1 MPSIPVFHEAHS
13 PGGARQHRRESA
25 RARLRLETRLYGLQ
39 GAWYQLRACRSLEA
53 TAQGLPARDSYGAED
68 PNKVATWQSVQQQRE
83 VLSRLL
89 RRHGFPSVED
99 FERTVAEY
107 AAVLRSQA
115 QALAWEMLA
124 SYEQFLLQE
133 ERKYQSPAAAMALYK
148 ALSETQARQHY
159 EQARG
164 HEAEARRWGPDA
176 ELHRSLPG
184 HREQQQTYQRLSAQ
198 ARHQAEAQVLRLV
211 SQHPLLAQEDFN
223 RERLAL
229 AAQQQ
234 VQPLLLEYIRARRA
248 DITTTREYLAQR
260 PDLVYKLDRVLAVLA
275 LEQELQPGSLGEL
288 LLQARGR
295 ELEAEEQSLALAV
308 AVLALAAGLLSAGS
322 GTAALLAAGA
332 SLGLGTYDALEQL
345 RQYELKSAAHGAR
358 LLSEDPS
365 LAWVLLAL
373 LGVGLDAAAVAA
385 TLRAMRPALQ
395 SFHGSGDLEQLE
407 RSLKALAQVEEQLK
421 ARVVQAARAEV
432 QYRQAV
438 RRLFSSFGLSHVS
451 LVAGTE
457 PFARAV
463 AVFYYLLRRGVIA
476 FERFLLEL
484 KAQRLIADID
494 RLTPEELARLK
505 KAFEQGTEYVVEI
518 VEHGEALRLSEEE
531 VGALVRSWAEGKAGH
546 FTLEELKARLS
557 ARARQL
563 AEEARREA
571 SAGVKPPGGKP
582 GGSPRPRKLAAA
594 APVPKVHWREV
605 FTPQEAEAMLKVV
618 LARTRG
624 LSEALGEVAMQ
635 VALRRLRLKG
645 DPRFIK
651 RYQGA
656 EEIVIDAEGCLV
668 GVEAKGRAR
677 NAVGLSKHTD
687 DALQLSRKA
696 NSKRARHMRLKVNKI
711 GKNSKRIGGAYTRD
725 ELELYEFL
733 FGRAG
738 MKRLIST
745 HFNVNTGHM
754 RVVERDSLGRVAR
767 PGTGPLDEFT
777 LDGLTELKS
786 RLEKETTR

>member
-25 RARLRLETRLYGLQ
+25 RSRLRLETRLYGLQ
-39 GAWYQLRACRSLEA
+39 GAWHQFRAYRSLEA
-53 TAQGLPARDSYGAED
+53 TAQGLPARDSYGVED
-68 PNKVATWQSVQQQRE
+68 PNKAATWQSAQQQRE

-89 RRHGFPSVED
+89 RRHGFPSIED
-99 FERTVAEY
+99 FERTLAEY
-107 AAVLRSQA
+107 AAVLRTQVL
-115 QALAWEMLA
+115 ALAWEMLA
-124 SYEQFLLQE
+124 GYEQFLLQE
-133 ERKYQSPAAAMALYK
+133 ERKYQSPSAAAALYK

-159 EQARG
+159 EQARS

-184 HREQQQTYQRLSAQ
+184 HREKQQAYQRLSAQ
-198 ARHQAEAQVLRLV
+198 ARHQAAAQVLRV
-211 SQHPLLAQEDFN
+211 APQHPLLAQEDFN

-229 AAQQQ
+229 APPQQF
-234 VQPLLLEYIRARRA
+234 QPLLLEYIRARRA
-248 DITTTREYLAQR
+248 DITTTREFLAQR

-275 LEQELQPGSLGEL
+275 LEQDIQPGSLGEL
-288 LLQARGR
+288 LLQVRGK

-322 GTAALLAAGA
+322 GTVALLAAGA

-345 RQYELKSAAHGAR
+345 RQYELKSAARGAR

-373 LGVGLDAAAVAA
+373 LGLGLDVAAVVA
-385 TLRAMRPALQ
+385 TVRAMRPALQ
-395 SFHGSGDLEQLE
+395 AFHGSGDLEQLE
-407 RSLKALAQVEEQLK
+407 RSLKALAQVEERLK

-494 RLTPEELARLK
+494 RLAPEELARLK

-518 VEHGEALRLSEEE
+518 VEHGEALKLSEE
-531 VGALVRSWAEGKAGH
+531 VGALVRSWSEGKAGH

-557 ARARQL
+557 ARAREL

-571 SAGVKPPGGKP
+571 GAGVKPPGGKP
-582 GGSPRPRKLAAA
+582 GGPSRARKLAAA
-594 APVPKVHWREV
+594 PVPNVHWREV
-605 FTPQEAEAMLKVV
+605 FTPQEAEALLKAV

-651 RYQGA
+651 RYHGA
-656 EEIVIDAEGCLV
+656 EEIAIDAEGRLV

-677 NAVGLSKHTD
+677 NAAGISKHTD

-696 NSKRARHMRLKVNKI
+696 NFKRALHMRLKHTKI
-711 GKNSKRIGGAYTRD
+711 GKGSKRLGGAYTRG
-725 ELELYEFL
+725 ELELYQFL
-733 FGRAG
+733 ESRVG

-745 HFNVNTGHM
+745 HFNASTGHT
-754 RVVERDSLGRVAR
+754 RVFERDSLGRIAR
-767 PGTGPLDEFT
+767 PESGPLDEFT
-777 LDGLTELKS
+777 IDGLTELK
-786 RLEKETTR
+786 ENFKKKEPTR